1 VIDAKWTKIIA
12 DLIQEKYMKQLFIFS
27 FVFLYAC
34 SVQLVKSTN
43 DDPENYILWDESR
56 PLTWEDFQGTPLDQS
71 EALASE
77 IIIFNP
83 SSYEGR
89 PLFLPAQFEAK
100 TLFDK
105 KKSWVN
111 EKYASELLLEY
122 NQVVFNL
129 YEVYTRKLKK
139 AMVDTSFGMS
149 NPIDIYHNIAMRNNE
164 TLMDEISKFREES
177 NLGRNK
183 DAVEKWFKDVNSQL
197 NNLVDYQ

>member
-1 VIDAKWTKIIA
+1 
-12 DLIQEKYMKQLFIFS
+12 MKQLFIFS

-83 SSYEGR
+83 SSYKGR

-122 NQVVFNL
+122 NQIVFNL

-139 AMVDTSFGMS
+139 AMVDTSLGLS
-149 NPIDIYHNIAMRNNE
+149 NPIDIYHNIAMKNNE

-197 NNLVDYQ
+197 NNLVEYQ